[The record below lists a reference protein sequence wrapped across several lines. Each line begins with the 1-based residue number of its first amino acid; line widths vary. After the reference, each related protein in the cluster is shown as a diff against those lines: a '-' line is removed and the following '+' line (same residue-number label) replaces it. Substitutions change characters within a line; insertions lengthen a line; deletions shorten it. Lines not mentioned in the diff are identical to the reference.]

1 MKELDRNGFSKKITM
16 ETSKNFLNWKNEKF
30 FFHMMIRKYIMLAIW
45 VEFGI
50 ERIVNGLQNMN
61 IKEDIR

>member
-1 MKELDRNGFSKKITM
+1 M